1 MQAAEEVRKALS
13 AKRAGEE
20 GSRVEH
26 PPGRRSPIPAPVAVV
41 AAATLGA
48 DAVNGK
54 EDVVR
59 GCELLKVLR
68 RIGINMPSFTDL
80 DTPSGVAKL
89 NDFLASA
96 SFVDGALPTKAD
108 VALMKSIPRAPDAA
122 DAPHVARWYKN
133 IASYSALEVAA
144 FSGEAPKEKTDEDF
158 GDDLFGDTD
167 SDDEEALKAQEER
180 AQAALAAK
188 AVRDAKK
195 AEAGKKV
202 VAKSSVVLEVKPW
215 ESDTDMAAMEA
226 SVRGI
231 DMPGLTWGASKLQE
245 IGYGIKKLVI
255 MCTIIDEL
263 VPSTDDITEKIE
275 AFEDYVQSCDIAAFN
290 KL

>member
-1 MQAAEEVRKALS
+1 M
-13 AKRAGEE
+13 
-20 GSRVEH
+20 
-26 PPGRRSPIPAPVAVV
+26 RS
-41 AAATLGA
+41 
-48 DAVNGK
+48 
-54 EDVVR
+54 
-59 GCELLKVLR
+59 
-68 RIGINMPSFTDL
+68 
-80 DTPSGVAKL
+80 
-89 NDFLASA
+89 
-96 SFVDGALPTKAD
+96 ALPTKAD
-108 VALMKSIPRAPDAA
+108 VALMKSMPRAPDAA

-133 IASYSALEVAA
+133 IVSYSSLEVYVCGRGGGSSGETCAQRWWVVTCWEGHESCIFFMWWFFASGAYLNSPSASISLDGVVLYATLSVMVRFGDPPNSAA
-144 FSGEAPKEKTDEDF
+144 FSGEAPKEKTDDDF

-167 SDDEEALKAQEER
+167 SDEEEALKAQEER

-188 AVRDAKK
+188 EVRDAKK
-195 AEAGKKV
+195 AEAGKKA

-226 SVRGI
+226 AVRAI
-231 DMPGLTWGASKLQE
+231 DTPGLTWGASKLQE

-275 AFEDYVQSCDIAAFN
+275 AFEDFVQSCDIAAFN

>member
-1 MQAAEEVRKALS
+1 
-13 AKRAGEE
+13 
-20 GSRVEH
+20 
-26 PPGRRSPIPAPVAVV
+26 
-41 AAATLGA
+41 
-48 DAVNGK
+48 
-54 EDVVR
+54 
-59 GCELLKVLR
+59 
-68 RIGINMPSFTDL
+68 MPCCCSWPF
-80 DTPSGVAKL
+80 
-89 NDFLASA
+89 
-96 SFVDGALPTKAD
+96 
-108 VALMKSIPRAPDAA
+108 PD
-122 DAPHVARWYKN
+122 DSQN
-133 IASYSALEVAA
+133 SAA

-231 DMPGLTWGASKLQE
+231 DMSGLTWGASKLQE

>member
-1 MQAAEEVRKALS
+1 M
-13 AKRAGEE
+13 
-20 GSRVEH
+20 
-26 PPGRRSPIPAPVAVV
+26 PA
-41 AAATLGA
+41 
-48 DAVNGK
+48 
-54 EDVVR
+54 
-59 GCELLKVLR
+59 
-68 RIGINMPSFTDL
+68 FTDL
-80 DTPSGVAKL
+80 DKADGVAKL

-96 SFVDGALPTKAD
+96 SFVDGPLPTKAD
-108 VALMKSIPRAPDAA
+108 VALMKSMPKAPDASS
-122 DAPHVARWYKN
+122 APHVARWYKN
-133 IASYSALEVAA
+133 IASYSPVEVAA
-144 FSGEAPKEKTDEDF
+144 FGGEAPKEKTDDDF
-158 GDDLFGDTD
+158 GDDLFGDSD

-245 IGYGIKKLVI
+245 IGYGIKKLII

-275 AFEDYVQSCDIAAFN
+275 AFDDYVQSCDIAAFN

>member
-1 MQAAEEVRKALS
+1 VHS
-13 AKRAGEE
+13 
-20 GSRVEH
+20 
-26 PPGRRSPIPAPVAVV
+26 
-41 AAATLGA
+41 
-48 DAVNGK
+48 
-54 EDVVR
+54 
-59 GCELLKVLR
+59 
-68 RIGINMPSFTDL
+68 
-80 DTPSGVAKL
+80 
-89 NDFLASA
+89 
-96 SFVDGALPTKAD
+96 
-108 VALMKSIPRAPDAA
+108 
-122 DAPHVARWYKN
+122 
-133 IASYSALEVAA
+133 AA
-144 FSGEAPKEKTDEDF
+144 FGGEAPKEKTDDDF
-158 GDDLFGDTD
+158 GDDLFGDSD

-226 SVRGI
+226 AVRGI

-275 AFEDYVQSCDIAAFN
+275 GFDDYVQSCDIAAFN

>member
-1 MQAAEEVRKALS
+1 
-13 AKRAGEE
+13 
-20 GSRVEH
+20 
-26 PPGRRSPIPAPVAVV
+26 
-41 AAATLGA
+41 
-48 DAVNGK
+48 
-54 EDVVR
+54 
-59 GCELLKVLR
+59 
-68 RIGINMPSFTDL
+68 MPSFTDL
-80 DTPSGVAKL
+80 DTPAGIGKL

-122 DAPHVARWYKN
+122 EAPHVARWYKN

-144 FSGEAPKEKTDEDF
+144 FSGEAPKEKTDDDF

-167 SDDEEALKAQEER
+167 SDEEEALRAQEER

-202 VAKSSVVLEVKPW
+202 VAKSSVVLDVKPW

-226 SVRGI
+226 LVRGI

-275 AFEDYVQSCDIAAFN
+275 GFEDHVQSCDIAAFN

>member
-1 MQAAEEVRKALS
+1 MGCLCLPCCRSWCSFGYALNS
-13 AKRAGEE
+13 
-20 GSRVEH
+20 
-26 PPGRRSPIPAPVAVV
+26 
-41 AAATLGA
+41 
-48 DAVNGK
+48 
-54 EDVVR
+54 
-59 GCELLKVLR
+59 
-68 RIGINMPSFTDL
+68 
-80 DTPSGVAKL
+80 
-89 NDFLASA
+89 
-96 SFVDGALPTKAD
+96 
-108 VALMKSIPRAPDAA
+108 
-122 DAPHVARWYKN
+122 
-133 IASYSALEVAA
+133 AA
-144 FSGEAPKEKTDEDF
+144 FSGEAPQEKTDDDF

-167 SDDEEALKAQEER
+167 SDEEEALRAQEER

-226 SVRGI
+226 LVRGI

-255 MCTIIDEL
+255 MCTIVDEL

-275 AFEDYVQSCDIAAFN
+275 GFEDHVQSCDIAAFN